1 MKYADGKSSLYNK
14 YRNIEKQK
22 QKLLDIM
29 LHAIAC
35 KFPFEGSHYKYTD
48 IPNICI
54 WCPCDGSNFNYVYT
68 SMYVEIIVFLS
79 VWVDECMNV

>member
-54 WCPCDGSNFNYVYT
+54 
-68 SMYVEIIVFLS
+68 
-79 VWVDECMNV
+79 